1 MIGVDDTT
9 SSLKEQTI
17 NNKTFCFLLVLTAWI
32 LTKKALL
39 EAVGQSSDEKYTIPD
54 IYIFKTFGKLL
65 SSKDN
70 KKAIGKLSFM
80 NSNTIP
86 C

>member
-1 MIGVDDTT
+1 MNPD
-9 SSLKEQTI
+9 
-17 NNKTFCFLLVLTAWI
+17 
-32 LTKKALL
+32 KKRARL
-39 EAVGQSSDEKYTIPD
+39 EAVGQGSDVKYTIPD

-80 NSNTIP
+80 NSNAIP
-86 C
+86 R